1 MEENEKY
8 MRRCIQLARNGLC
21 QTAPNPMVGAV
32 IVCDGRIIGEGY
44 HVRCGE
50 AHAEVNAIRSV
61 TEPSLLRRSTLY
73 VSLEPCSHYGKTPPC
88 ADLIIEKQ
96 IPRVVIGCRDPFPKV
111 SGRGIQNAIG
121 AKSTSGAWIG
131 RFINSKPIQ
140 MNLQTGVFE
149 RLNNPIP
156 FRRNNAGGSQS
167 ITYGYEAT
175 LLIDLCNAIIDAG
188 SDRRFEMEE
197 EYVRNATII
206 VRAVAKVGI
215 IALVDEATGY
225 DKEKSRAKDELQKYL
240 KQFISQEAA
249 RWVKTFDDSF
259 FEMMYKLH
267 NWSWSKTH
275 KHPGIVGYWINDIV
289 YERLGPMVLT
299 ELKKAREVSGR
310 GKLHQYLTTDI
321 GHPRLREHLASVQTL
336 AKACDYNLIKF
347 TQMLDTALPK
357 RFQQMSLLFPD
368 EYE

>member
-1 MEENEKY
+1 MRTRIREIINERGITQKELSEK
-8 MRRCIQLARNGLC
+8 IGVSEVGLSKSLNGN
-21 QTAPNPMVGAV
+21 TS
-32 IVCDGRIIGEGY
+32 
-44 HVRCGE
+44 
-50 AHAEVNAIRSV
+50 RSMI
-61 TEPSLLRRSTLY
+61 EKISKALDIPID
-73 VSLEPCSHYGKTPPC
+73 
-88 ADLIIEKQ
+88 DLIIEEDVLRAEFGSDKT
-96 IPRVVIGCRDPFPKV
+96 PLKLGRLELPCYVLENGMRVF

-121 AKSTSGAWIG
+121 AKSTSGAWIN

-140 MNLQTGVFE
+140 MNLQTGTFE
-149 RLNNPIP
+149 RLNDPIP
-156 FRRNNAGGSQS
+156 FKRNNAGGSQS

-188 SDRRFEMEE
+188 NDRSFDIDE
-197 EYVRNATII
+197 EYVKNATII

-225 DKEKSRAKDELQKYL
+225 DKEKNRAKDELQNYL

-249 RWVKTFDDSF
+249 KWVKTFDDSF
-259 FEMMYKLH
+259 FEMLYRLH

-299 ELKKAREVSGR
+299 ELKKAKGMNGK
-310 GKLHQYLTTDI
+310 GKLHQYLTTDV
-321 GHPRLREHLASVQTL
+321 GHPKLKEHLASVQIL
-336 AKACDYNLIKF
+336 AKACNYNIIKF

-368 EYE
+368 EYDE

>member
-1 MEENEKY
+1 MKNKIKDVLKEKG
-8 MRRCIQLARNGLC
+8 MSQKELADKIGVSEVGLSKSINGNTSKQMLEKISD
-21 QTAPNPMVGAV
+21 AL
-32 IVCDGRIIGEGY
+32 
-44 HVRCGE
+44 
-50 AHAEVNAIRSV
+50 SV
-61 TEPSLLRRSTLY
+61 TVDELLVKEQVLSAEFG
-73 VSLEPCSHYGKTPPC
+73 SDKTPLKLGGLELPC
-88 ADLIIEKQ
+88 YVLENGM
-96 IPRVVIGCRDPFPKV
+96 RVF

-140 MNLQTGVFE
+140 MNLPAGVFD

-156 FRRNNAGGSQS
+156 FKRNNAGGSQS

-188 SDRRFEMEE
+188 NDRRFEIEE
-197 EYVRNATII
+197 EYVKNATII

-225 DKEKSRAKDELQKYL
+225 DKEKNRAKDELQRYL

-249 RWVKTFDDSF
+249 KWVKTFDDSF

-289 YERLGPMVLT
+289 YERLGPIVLT
-299 ELKKAREVSGR
+299 ELKKAREVSGK

-321 GHPRLREHLASVQTL
+321 GHPKLKEHLASVQTL
-336 AKACDYNLIKF
+336 AKACDYNLMRF

>member
-1 MEENEKY
+1 
-8 MRRCIQLARNGLC
+8 
-21 QTAPNPMVGAV
+21 
-32 IVCDGRIIGEGY
+32 
-44 HVRCGE
+44 
-50 AHAEVNAIRSV
+50 
-61 TEPSLLRRSTLY
+61 
-73 VSLEPCSHYGKTPPC
+73 
-88 ADLIIEKQ
+88 
-96 IPRVVIGCRDPFPKV
+96 
-111 SGRGIQNAIG
+111 
-121 AKSTSGAWIG
+121 
-131 RFINSKPIQ
+131 
-140 MNLQTGVFE
+140 MNLMAGTFDK
-149 RLNNPIP
+149 LNSPIP
-156 FRRNNAGGSQS
+156 FKRNNAGGSQS

-188 SDRRFEMEE
+188 SNRQFDIDE
-197 EYVRNATII
+197 EYVKNATII

-225 DKEKSRAKDELQKYL
+225 DKEKNRAKDELQNYL

-249 RWVKTFDDSF
+249 KWVKTFDDSF
-259 FEMMYKLH
+259 FEMLYKLH
-267 NWSWSKTH
+267 DWSWSKTH

-299 ELKKAREVSGR
+299 ELKKAREATGK

-321 GHPRLREHLASVQTL
+321 GHPKLKEHLASVQTL

-368 EYE
+368 EFE

>member
-1 MEENEKY
+1 MKNRIKDVLKEKGISQKELSDKIGVSEVGLSKSINGNTSKQMLAKISEALSVSVNE
-8 MRRCIQLARNGLC
+8 L
-21 QTAPNPMVGAV
+21 V
-32 IVCDGRIIGEGY
+32 IKEDVLS
-44 HVRCGE
+44 
-50 AHAEVNAIRSV
+50 AEFGSD
-61 TEPSLLRRSTLY
+61 
-73 VSLEPCSHYGKTPPC
+73 KTPLKLGGLELPC
-88 ADLIIEKQ
+88 YVLENGM
-96 IPRVVIGCRDPFPKV
+96 RVF

-140 MNLQTGVFE
+140 MNLAAGIFE
-149 RLNNPIP
+149 RLSNPIP
-156 FRRNNAGGSQS
+156 FKRNNAGGSQS

-188 SDRRFEMEE
+188 SDRRFEIEE

-225 DKEKSRAKDELQKYL
+225 DKEKNRAKDELQRYL
-240 KQFISQEAA
+240 NQFISQEAA

-299 ELKKAREVSGR
+299 ELKKARDASGK
-310 GKLHQYLTTDI
+310 GKLHQYLTTDV
-321 GHPRLREHLASVQTL
+321 GHPKLREHLASVQIL
-336 AKACDYNLIKF
+336 AKACNYNLIKF

-368 EYE
+368 DCG

>member
-1 MEENEKY
+1 MKNKIKDVLREKG
-8 MRRCIQLARNGLC
+8 ISQKELAEK
-21 QTAPNPMVGAV
+21 
-32 IVCDGRIIGEGY
+32 IG
-44 HVRCGE
+44 
-50 AHAEVNAIRSV
+50 V
-61 TEPSLLRRSTLY
+61 TEVGLSKSINGNPSNNMLDKISKALS
-73 VSLEPCSHYGKTPPC
+73 VPVE
-88 ADLIIEKQ
+88 DLIIEEEIIKAEFGSDKT
-96 IPRVVIGCRDPFPKV
+96 PLKLGGLELPCYVLANGMRVF

-167 ITYGYEAT
+167 ITYGHEAT

-188 SDRRFEMEE
+188 SDRRFEIEE

-215 IALVDEATGY
+215 IAFVDEATGY

-249 RWVKTFDDSF
+249 KWVKTFDDSF

-299 ELKKAREVSGR
+299 ELKKARDISGK